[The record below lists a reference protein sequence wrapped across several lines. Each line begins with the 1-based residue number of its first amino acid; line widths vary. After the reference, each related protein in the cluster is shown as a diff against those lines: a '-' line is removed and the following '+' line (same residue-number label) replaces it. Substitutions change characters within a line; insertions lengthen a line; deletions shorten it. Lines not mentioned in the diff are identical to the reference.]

1 MSVKYAFFTSYFMKE
16 FKFKGD
22 VIMSNMIFEFVME
35 HIELVD
41 NILWGVSEGSNLL
54 EEKDHKQAAYKIR
67 NVLSSI
73 GIIWWNIMMIALTGG
88 LWILWL
94 LFKAYKKRRKAR

>member
-1 MSVKYAFFTSYFMKE
+1 MKKE
-16 FKFKGD
+16 FKLKGD

-54 EEKDHKQAAYKIR
+54 EEKDHKQTADKIR
-67 NVLSSI
+67 NILSSI

-88 LWILWL
+88 LWVLWL
-94 LFKAYKKRRKAR
+94 LFKAYRKHRKAR

>member
-1 MSVKYAFFTSYFMKE
+1 
-16 FKFKGD
+16 
-22 VIMSNMIFEFVME
+22 MSNMIFEFVME

-54 EEKDHKQAAYKIR
+54 EEKNHKRASDKIR
-67 NVLSSI
+67 NILSFI
-73 GIIWWNIMMIALTGG
+73 GIIWWNIIMIALTGG

-94 LFKAYKKRRKAR
+94 LFKAYRKHRKAR

>member
-1 MSVKYAFFTSYFMKE
+1 
-16 FKFKGD
+16 
-22 VIMSNMIFEFVME
+22 MSNMIFEFVME

-54 EEKDHKQAAYKIR
+54 EEKDHKQTADKIR
-67 NVLSSI
+67 NILSSI

-88 LWILWL
+88 LWVLWL
-94 LFKAYKKRRKAR
+94 LFKAYRKHRKVR

>member
-1 MSVKYAFFTSYFMKE
+1 
-16 FKFKGD
+16 
-22 VIMSNMIFEFVME
+22 MSNMIFEFVME

-54 EEKDHKQAAYKIR
+54 EEKDHEQAADKIR

-88 LWILWL
+88 LWVLWL
-94 LFKAYKKRRKAR
+94 LFKAYRKHRKAR

>member
-1 MSVKYAFFTSYFMKE
+1 
-16 FKFKGD
+16 
-22 VIMSNMIFEFVME
+22 MSNMIFEFVME

-94 LFKAYKKRRKAR
+94 LFKAYRKHRKAR

>member
-1 MSVKYAFFTSYFMKE
+1 MKE

-35 HIELVD
+35 HIDLVD

-54 EEKDHKQAAYKIR
+54 EEKNHKRASDKIR
-67 NVLSSI
+67 NILSFI
-73 GIIWWNIMMIALTGG
+73 GIIWWNIIMIALTGG

-94 LFKAYKKRRKAR
+94 LFKAYRKHRKAR

>member
-1 MSVKYAFFTSYFMKE
+1 
-16 FKFKGD
+16 
-22 VIMSNMIFEFVME
+22 MSNMIFEFVME

-54 EEKDHKQAAYKIR
+54 EEKDHKRAADKIR
-67 NVLSSI
+67 KIISFI
-73 GIIWWNIMMIALTGG
+73 GMIWVNILAIALTGG

-94 LFKAYKKRRKAR
+94 LFKAYRKHRKAR